1 MKSKSNPLQLDDL
14 FFPSVAALVSVLINY
29 GGTFAIVFQAAKV
42 ANLSPELTA
51 SWVFSLSIGIGI
63 TGVWLSYKY
72 KEPIITAWSTPGV
85 AFLAS
90 ALVFTPYSEAIGA
103 YMISAIG
110 FIILG
115 VSGMFDRLIQYI
127 PPGISAGLLAG
138 ILLQFG
144 IAAFG
149 GAEIDPAFVIML
161 FFTYIVLKRLLPRF
175 AIVGILVVGSLSLI
189 LFNKVDFTGVG
200 LDFALPVFTM
210 PEFSISSLLGVA
222 LPLFI
227 ITLTGQY
234 IPGMLILRSDGFKTS
249 ANPILTVTGIGSLIM
264 APFGSHAFNIA
275 AISSA
280 ICTGPDAHED
290 QSKRYIAGII
300 CGALYIFVG
309 IFGVTLVTLFL
320 ILPSTFIATLA
331 GLALLGTIGS
341 SLADAMKDPAGREV
355 ALITFLA
362 TAANVTLLGV
372 GGAFWGLVAGMLAH
386 LVINFRTFRKPACY
400 KLTVKNKNEK
410 RVAP

>member
-1 MKSKSNPLQLDDL
+1 MTSNLNALKVRD
-14 FFPSVAALVSVLINY
+14 FMFPTVAALVSVIVNY
-29 GGTFAIVFQAAKV
+29 GGTFVIVFQAAKV

-51 SWVFSLSIGIGI
+51 SWVCSLSIGVGI
-63 TGVWLSYKY
+63 TGIWLSYKY

-90 ALVFTPYSEAIGA
+90 ALMFTSYNEAIGA
-103 YMISAIG
+103 YLISAIG

-115 VSGMFDRLIQYI
+115 ISGMFDRLISYI
-127 PPGISAGLLAG
+127 PPGIASGLLAG

-149 GAEIDPAFVIML
+149 GAKVDPTLVIVLFV
-161 FFTYIVLKRLLPRF
+161 TYIILKRLVSRF
-175 AIVGILVVGSLSLI
+175 AVVGILI
-189 LFNKVDFTGVG
+189 VG
-200 LDFALPVFTM
+200 LLYLVVLKKVNFQGIELSFATPILTV
-210 PEFSISSLLGVA
+210 PEFTLTSLLGVA

-234 IPGMLILRSDGFKTS
+234 IPGMLILRADGFKTS
-249 ANPILTVTGIGSLIM
+249 ANPIVTITGLGSLLM
-264 APFGSHAFNIA
+264 APFGSHALNIA
-275 AISSA
+275 AITSA

-290 QSKRYIAGII
+290 KSKRYLAGII
-300 CGALYIFVG
+300 CGVLYIMVG
-309 IFGVTLVTLFL
+309 IFGVTLVTLFF
-320 ILPSTFIATLA
+320 ILPPTFIATLA

-341 SLADAMKDPAGREV
+341 SLSGALEDPKNRET

-362 TAANVTLLGV
+362 TAANVTLLGI

-386 LVINFRTFRKPACY
+386 VIMNFRSFRKPKGY
-400 KLTVKNKNEK
+400 
-410 RVAP
+410 PSQ

>member
-1 MKSKSNPLQLDDL
+1 MTTKTNVIRVDDL
-14 FFPSVAALVSVLINY
+14 FFPSIAALVSVLINY

-51 SWVFSLSIGIGI
+51 SWVFSLSLGVGI

-90 ALVFTPYSEAIGA
+90 ALLFTSYNEAIGA
-103 YMISAIG
+103 YIISAIG

-115 VSGMFDRLIQYI
+115 MNGKFDRLIRYI
-127 PPGISAGLLAG
+127 PSGIAAGLLAG

-144 IAAFG
+144 VAAFG
-149 GAEIDPAFVIML
+149 EAQVEPAFVIML
-161 FFTYIVLKRLLPRF
+161 FFTYILLKRFVSRF
-175 AIVGILVVGSLSLI
+175 AVVGILVVGLLYLI
-189 LFNKVDFTGVG
+189 LFNKVSFQGIG
-200 LDFALPVFTM
+200 LDLALPVLTM

-234 IPGMLILRSDGFKTS
+234 IPGMLILRRDGFKTS
-249 ANPILTVTGIGSLIM
+249 ANPILTVTGLGSLIM

-280 ICTGPDAHED
+280 ICTSPDAHKD
-290 QSKRYIAGII
+290 KSKRYIAGII
-300 CGALYIFVG
+300 CGSMYIIVG
-309 IFGVTLVTLFL
+309 IFGVTLVKLFL
-320 ILPSTFIATLA
+320 ILPPTFIATLA

-341 SLADAMKDPAGREV
+341 SLSDALGDPNNRET

-362 TAANVTLLGV
+362 AAANVTLLGV

-386 LVINFRTFRKPACY
+386 LVMNFRSFRKT
-400 KLTVKNKNEK
+400 KL
-410 RVAP
+410 PG

>member
-1 MKSKSNPLQLDDL
+1 MTSKTNVLRIDDF
-14 FFPSVAALVSVLINY
+14 FFPSIAALVSVLINY

-51 SWVFSLSIGIGI
+51 SWVFSLSTGVGI

-90 ALVFTPYSEAIGA
+90 ALLFTSYNEAIGA
-103 YMISAIG
+103 YIISAIG

-115 VSGMFDRLIQYI
+115 MTGMFERLIKYI
-127 PPGISAGLLAG
+127 PPGIAAGLLAG

-149 GAEIDPAFVIML
+149 GAQVESAFVIML
-161 FFTYIVLKRLLPRF
+161 FFTYIVLKRLVSRF
-175 AIVGILVVGSLSLI
+175 AVVGILVVGLLYLI
-189 LFNKVDFTGVG
+189 LFNKVDFQGIG
-200 LDFALPVFTM
+200 LDFALPVLTM
-210 PEFSISSLLGVA
+210 PEFSISSLLGVG

-234 IPGMLILRSDGFKTS
+234 IPGMLILRRDGFKTS
-249 ANPILTVTGIGSLIM
+249 ANSILTVTGLGSLIM

-280 ICTGPDAHED
+280 ICTCPDAHND
-290 QSKRYIAGII
+290 KSKRYIAGII
-300 CGALYIFVG
+300 CGIIYIVVG
-309 IFGVTLVTLFL
+309 IFGVTLVSLFL
-320 ILPSTFIATLA
+320 ILPPTFIATLA

-341 SLADAMKDPAGREV
+341 SLSEALGDPSNRET

-386 LVINFRTFRKPACY
+386 LVMNFRLFGKTKSA
-400 KLTVKNKNEK
+400 V
-410 RVAP
+410 